1 MEELRNWRVLSY
13 EKIVFCS
20 VRKVYEGELN

>member
-13 EKIVFCS
+13 EEIVFCS
-20 VRKVYEGELN
+20 VRMAYEGELN